1 MTLKK
6 RNEALDA
13 LRAHYLGTAKNPGLI
28 LTLNAEHNAEIK
40 ALDAEWRQVRLDLP
54 NAEG

>member
-40 ALDAEWRQVRLDLP
+40 ALDAEWRQARLDLP